1 MCKVMEY
8 IQRTRS
14 SCPNKSSV
22 VMFDAKLNQL
32 SDHNPIVQLQ
42 VQESACSDEV
52 QAIYK
57 AQKSACSNK
66 VQAIYEVQL
75 PDSP

>member
-1 MCKVMEY
+1 
-8 IQRTRS
+8 
-14 SCPNKSSV
+14 
-22 VMFDAKLNQL
+22 MFDAKLNQL